1 MRFAKFAL
9 LSYILERDKKNAV
22 LFRAD
27 YSMKIEKGS
36 GSAEVAERGQR
47 AIERSREAPGARQAR
62 AADHELRE
70 HRLARCHETALQ
82 EGCVDVHFSRAGSFV
97 RNEKSIACQDGRVK
111 QFTSSEVT
119 SYAAGN
125 GH

>member
-22 LFRAD
+22 LFRVD

-62 AADHELRE
+62 AAIFAIHPR
-70 HRLARCHETALQ
+70 
-82 EGCVDVHFSRAGSFV
+82 GSLV
-97 RNEKSIACQDGRVK
+97 PSHPMG
-111 QFTSSEVT
+111 
-119 SYAAGN
+119 Y
-125 GH
+125 